1 MPNFH
6 IPQPPRG
13 DSPETWKATIRA
25 FNMVFEDVVFEG
37 YSKRQVN
44 DWVKH
49 EIIDTAEITDISR
62 IGLGDEAKHSPDKS
76 RTEILLDL
84 ISEKLEFYQN
94 QILSLEQVIKESEQQ
109 ASIFGDED
117 QYNQARKRDIE
128 RYRTLADQLKDL
140 QACEIIVK

>member
-76 RTEILLDL
+76 
-84 ISEKLEFYQN
+84 
-94 QILSLEQVIKESEQQ
+94 
-109 ASIFGDED
+109 
-117 QYNQARKRDIE
+117 
-128 RYRTLADQLKDL
+128 
-140 QACEIIVK
+140 

>member
-128 RYRTLADQLKDL
+128 RYRTLADQLTDL

>member
-1 MPNFH
+1 MPNIH

-62 IGLGDEAKHSPDKS
+62 IGLGDEAKNSPDKS
-76 RTEILLDL
+76 RIEILLDL
-84 ISEKLEFYQN
+84 ISEKLDFYQN

-128 RYRTLADQLKDL
+128 RYRTLADQLAEL

>member
-1 MPNFH
+1 
-6 IPQPPRG
+6 
-13 DSPETWKATIRA
+13 
-25 FNMVFEDVVFEG
+25 MVFEDVVFEG